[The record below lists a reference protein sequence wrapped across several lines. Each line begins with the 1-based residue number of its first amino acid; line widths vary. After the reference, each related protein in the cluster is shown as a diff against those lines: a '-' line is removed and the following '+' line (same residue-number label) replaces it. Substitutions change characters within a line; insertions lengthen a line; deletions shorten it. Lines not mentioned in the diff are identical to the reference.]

1 MNPLTDI
8 IFSITWILLLVWA
21 IRSMSKGWGAMSN
34 DPQRLSGMW
43 TTQVKKPMHPEMVDV
58 KPGKEL
64 MGVTFDEK
72 PTSCDLEE
80 YKALQARIEELKLQL
95 DPDDEDEDDDETEAY
110 DKIPHRY

>member
-21 IRSMSKGWGAMSN
+21 IRSMSKGWNAMSN

-58 KPGKEL
+58 KPGEEL
-64 MGVTFDEK
+64 MGVTFEDK
-72 PTSCDLEE
+72 AASCDLEE
-80 YKALQARIEELKLQL
+80 YKDLQARIEILRSELEG
-95 DPDDEDEDDDETEAY
+95 DDEDDDGDVPALLKT
-110 DKIPHRY
+110 